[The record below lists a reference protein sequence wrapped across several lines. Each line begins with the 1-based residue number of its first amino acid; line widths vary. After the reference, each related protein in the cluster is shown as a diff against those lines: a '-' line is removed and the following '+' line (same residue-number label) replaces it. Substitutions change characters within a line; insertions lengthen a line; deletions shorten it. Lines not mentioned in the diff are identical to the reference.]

1 MPAMDDLFGSP
12 LRPDAVDTVSYEIHC
27 ALPGSIADPVEA
39 AETFA
44 AQATSFVS
52 QWTTGYI
59 WHKDPFV
66 LTVAHSKE
74 PGVPPYVAGS
84 TRFGDCI
91 EDEWFIVSLLQELTK
106 KFPESVASIRDS
118 DGEFLLIEAAEFLP
132 RWLDPLTSQNRV
144 FLHGGSLHLIPLPR
158 TPAEIPVYPS
168 GKLSLSTALAL
179 VRGSANT
186 IAPADVRRVITE
198 RLAGLPAAAAAQN
211 MHHARCFVPHK
222 IAHILHYE
230 PTLVAPAVE
239 AFYTR
244 DPIAMRA
251 CYKMTEF
258 PPATNVMTSVRMN
271 RHQYAQLVG
280 QRFHPP
286 KPFRLPPSTAKDF
299 KQHDLGMKL
308 ACGFEMLMADEHLR
322 NLSSQ
327 HQGHTVES
335 YNFKADPEWRVFCDR
350 LEKLTY
356 FRDET
361 PGSRLYKELEEVAH
375 AQYLSSKDGSP
386 KPDNPIDRIEA
397 LLALPLVPE
406 EELSQLPDESDRW
419 MEVDPQKLEDLL
431 NGQKLDIPD
440 EDWTKV
446 DDGEEEEMSDMDD
459 DDRRDME
466 ELAKMFGGFTDF
478 VQKESG
484 IDGALFPGQTD
495 QYDDGTLSEEE
506 VESHA
511 PGGNASSSSSSSRRN
526 PPPLRFDQTRF
537 AQSMLAALG
546 VDPAEHAQMQ
556 SHAGDD
562 ILQPAPSD
570 DFTSRFAELAASS
583 DEEEGRADD
592 SDEGD
597 SAARALMREM
607 DAELAQTKIGAS
619 FATAKAEQCGPLQDD
634 DEATDP
640 PPIDLD
646 LNLVQNI
653 LASFEAQEGLPGP
666 AGSMLG
672 SLGIRVPKGKKIKRG
687 V

>member
-1 MPAMDDLFGSP
+1 MDGLFGS

-27 ALPGSIADPVEA
+27 ALPGVADPVDA

-44 AQATSFVS
+44 AQATSFVA
-52 QWTTGYI
+52 QWTAGYI
-59 WHKDPFV
+59 WHKDSFV

-74 PGVPPYVAGS
+74 PGVPPYVSGS
-84 TRFGDCI
+84 TRFGDCV
-91 EDEWFIVSLLQELTK
+91 EDEWFIVSLLQEITK
-106 KFPESVASIRDS
+106 KFHGSVASIRDS

-144 FLHGGSLHLIPLPR
+144 FLHGGSLNLIPLPR

-168 GKLSLSTALAL
+168 GKLSLPAALAL

-186 IAPADVRRVITE
+186 IAPADMCRTITE
-198 RLAGLPAAAAAQN
+198 RLAGLPAAAATQN
-211 MHHARCFVPHK
+211 MHHARCNVPHK
-222 IAHILHYE
+222 IAHILHLE

-244 DPIAMRA
+244 DPIAMKA

-258 PPATNVMTSVRMN
+258 SPVTNVMTSVRMN

-327 HQGHTVES
+327 QQGHTVDS
-335 YNFKADPEWRVFCDR
+335 YNFKADPGWRAFCDR

-356 FRDET
+356 FRGEK
-361 PGSRLYKELEEVAH
+361 PGSRLYKVLEKVAQ

-386 KPDNPIDRIEA
+386 TTDNPIDRIEA
-397 LLALPLVPE
+397 LLTLPLVAE

-440 EDWTKV
+440 EDWTKL

-459 DDRRDME
+459 EDRRDME

-495 QYDDGTLSEEE
+495 QNEDGTSADEEE
-506 VESHA
+506 ESHA
-511 PGGNASSSSSSSRRN
+511 RGDNASSSSSSSRQYQ
-526 PPPLRFDQTRF
+526 PPLSFDQTRF
-537 AQSMLAALG
+537 AQSMMAALG
-546 VDPAEHAQMQ
+546 VDPAELAQLQ
-556 SHAGDD
+556 ARDGDG
-562 ILQPAPSD
+562 ILRPEPAD
-570 DFTSRFAELAASS
+570 DFSARFAELAASS
-583 DEEEGRADD
+583 DEDDGEVDD
-592 SDEGD
+592 SDEEGGD
-597 SAARALMREM
+597 SAARSLMRQM
-607 DAELAQTKIGAS
+607 DAELAQTKVGAS
-619 FATAKAEQCGPLQDD
+619 FATAKAQCNATAEDD
-634 DEATDP
+634 GEATKP
-640 PPIDLD
+640 APIDLD

-653 LASFEAQEGLPGP
+653 LASFQAQEGLPGP
-666 AGSMLG
+666 AGTMLG
-672 SLGIRVPKGKKIKRG
+672 SLGLRVPKGSKAKRG